1 MVRGAIKYAIMLGII
16 LGIGIITKVLEKVL
30 ESASIKGK
38 CYYYVLQFSFIEPKR

>member
-1 MVRGAIKYAIMLGII
+1 MVRGAIKYAILLGIL

-38 CYYYVLQFSFIEPKR
+38 YCYYVLQFSSIEPKR